1 MSLGASRSV
10 VVDTSHSPHAQL
22 RPVPLTAVT
31 LTDTFWAPRMRVNWE
46 RTLPEQYRHLE
57 ETHRIDNFRR
67 AAGKQPGTF
76 KTKSV
81 ALVTGQV
88 VGIGLFIAKVLAARE
103 KVEVFPLLCRQPKQ
117 SVGVSGCRLRSP
129 R

>member
-10 VVDTSHSPHAQL
+10 VVDTSKSPRARL
-22 RPVPLTAVT
+22 KPVPVSAVT
-31 LTDTFWAPRMRVNWE
+31 LTDTFWAPRRRVNRE

-76 KTKSV
+76 E
-81 ALVTGQV
+81 
-88 VGIGLFIAKVLAARE
+88 GIFFKN
-103 KVEVFPLLCRQPKQ
+103 
-117 SVGVSGCRLRSP
+117 SWT
-129 R
+129 